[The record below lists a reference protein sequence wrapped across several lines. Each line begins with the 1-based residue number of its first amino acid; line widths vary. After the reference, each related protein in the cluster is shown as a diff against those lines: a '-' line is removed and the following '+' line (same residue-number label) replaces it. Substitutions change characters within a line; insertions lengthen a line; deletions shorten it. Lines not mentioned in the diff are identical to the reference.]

1 MNKSSVAGYMNPLRL
16 ELIVF
21 PTEQCNFRCT
31 YCYEDFEIGQMKDS
45 TVEAIKKLILNRLPS
60 LNSFKIS
67 WFGGEPLLAKKIV
80 LELNKFAQDQ
90 CELAGVAFS
99 SSMTTNAF
107 SLNKDTFDDLVK
119 ADVLGYQI
127 SLDGDEEEHNK
138 TRKMAS
144 GRGSFSKIWSN
155 LLATRESNAKFHIKL
170 RLHVHKDNVESIKS
184 LLEKINAEFGKD
196 PRFTISIKAVGNWG
210 GTTVKSMNLM
220 KSSNEV
226 IDDLNVQLEYL
237 GWFLARPFSEKNNV
251 FNPCYAAK
259 PNSFVI
265 RADGKLGKCTVA
277 LSDTRN
283 SIGHIND
290 DGTLF
295 IENEKMRTF
304 MRGFQS
310 LDEKALHC
318 PMHEMPKN
326 DEVKIIKFE
335 KKVDINMVN
344 F

>member
-45 TVEAIKKLILNRLPS
+45 TVNAIKKLILNRLPS
-60 LNSFKIS
+60 LKYFKIS

-80 LELNKFAQDQ
+80 IELNEFAQRE
-90 CELAGVAFS
+90 CGIAGVIFKS
-99 SSMTTNAF
+99 EMTTNAF
-107 SLNKDTFDDLVK
+107 ALNLNTFNNLVK
-119 ADVLGYQI
+119 LDVLHYQI
-127 SLDGDEEEHNK
+127 SLDGDEEEHDK

-155 LLATRESNAKFHIKL
+155 LLSMRENDAKYHIRL
-170 RLHVHKDNVESIKS
+170 RLHIHHNNVESIKS
-184 LLEKINAEFGKD
+184 LLKKINAEFGND
-196 PRFTISIKAVGNWG
+196 PRFTIAMKAVGNWG
-210 GTTVKSMNLM
+210 GTTVKSMSLM
-220 KSSNEV
+220 KSADEV
-226 IDDLNVQLEYL
+226 IDDLNVQLKRM
-237 GWFLARPFSEKNNV
+237 GWFLARPSLETSNV
-251 FNPCYAAK
+251 FSPCYAAK

-310 LDEKALHC
+310 LDENALHC
-318 PMHEMPKN
+318 PMHDMPKI
-326 DEVKIIKFE
+326 DDVKIIKFE
-335 KKVDINMVN
+335 KRVDVN
-344 F
+344 VVST